1 MKLTNAERQKQY
13 RDNMLKRGDNGDS
26 RINTFVTSSAGF
38 ALGRLSLHY
47 GLTKRQVLEL
57 LIINA
62 ENSLAKNWDI
72 NSTEWGKYFNIKSP
86 KAARIKKKR
95 FTNREKISRFVKR
108 WTSAARQ
115 MCYNR
120 KQAYLKEVWVM
131 LTNEYNDFV

>member
-26 RINTFVTSSAGF
+26 RINTFITSSAGF
-38 ALGRLSLHY
+38 ALGRLSRHY

-62 ENSLAKNWDI
+62 DNSLKKNWDI
-72 NSTEWGKYFNIKSP
+72 DSPEWKKYFNIKSP

-95 FTNREKISRFVKR
+95 
-108 WTSAARQ
+108 
-115 MCYNR
+115 
-120 KQAYLKEVWVM
+120 
-131 LTNEYNDFV
+131 